1 MHDSPP
7 PPLFKFLCALTLLQ
21 TRQPGNQ
28 QRTLGPG
35 TALKELLGE
44 YFPTRISQGAV
55 ALAGLSSAPT
65 SFTSAAFTSDTEA
78 LAALFDQVAE
88 AGPGRIERGILDGF
102 TPDESWLGPAR
113 RTSRGF
119 QWDLQR
125 DLLTKQMVD
134 ELPKGHS
141 EKARWKRGRVA
152 FDSGNPVEI
161 RSRIL
166 STVANESS
174 VAAYKAWFTMKGGF
188 HPCLKGRLE
197 LIQGANPKL
206 ELKITCARQ
215 DQAAFGLLRRKVCG
229 QGLKTERF
237 NVLLGDENVPKR
249 VCLSLTGIP
258 APGMVRAGWN
268 VFRAWI
274 EAFQLPF
281 EKPDAAANRC
291 AWRENRKVKHCGI
304 TDPYLAFFVA
314 KYENRIPWSSGRITS
329 EKTLVNELRRILLPA
344 LRKNI
349 KDSLDPAH
357 YRGLLEDAD
366 DYDERGEPFSSAVEE
381 LYLAYN
387 LYGPARVEKAELK
400 LLRCLLAEKDR
411 QTSLWY
417 SYLRSD
423 NPIYRVSP
431 AFQYMVLDFVAKD
444 SPAGRVDPPVRL
456 NAEAL
461 ALLHRGIVDG
471 TVRTTD
477 NLLKTYKAL
486 RESAES
492 GDHLTEPARWLV
504 FEGKNWQEESKILAA
519 ESEGSGWCV
528 RDEFVA
534 IDYLRSYSSFH
545 VLKINGRA
553 IVALVVLDDAIV
565 DCQGPRNEDPGEHW
579 PRALLY
585 SAVRRLPFHC
595 DGDFSNERGNAARDS
610 VEQRKLLVGKLDAA
624 ALASRLLA
632 TPHDVQFVSAQQI
645 ADPACK
651 EAIAAAW
658 RVIID
663 EYPAAAAIAPEG
675 FGRDV
680 KLHEQWRRKVA
691 RQKTVRGTF
700 QWGLET

>member
-1 MHDSPP
+1 MHDSPT
-7 PPLFKFLCALTLLQ
+7 PPLFKFLCALTVLQ

-44 YFPTRISQGAV
+44 NFPTRISQGAA

-78 LAALFDQVAE
+78 LAALIDQVAE
-88 AGPGRIERGILDGF
+88 AGPGRIAAKRFQDGF

-125 DLLTKQMVD
+125 DMLTKQMVD
-134 ELPKGHS
+134 ELPKGHP
-141 EKARWKRGRVA
+141 EKARWKRGRVD
-152 FDSGNPVEI
+152 FDAGNPVEI

-174 VAAYKAWFTMKGGF
+174 VAALKAWFTMKGGF

-215 DQAAFGLLRRKVCG
+215 DQAAFGLLRRKVSG
-229 QGLKTERF
+229 QGFKTERF
-237 NVLLGDENVPKR
+237 KVLLGDENVPKR

-258 APGMVRAGWN
+258 DPGMVRAGWN

-274 EAFQLPF
+274 EAFQLPL
-281 EKPDAAANRC
+281 EKAETAVNRC
-291 AWRENRKVKHCGI
+291 SWRQHSKVRRFGI

-314 KYENRIPWSSGRITS
+314 KYENRIDWQSGRIKS
-329 EKTLVNELRRILLPA
+329 EKTLASEFRRMLLPS

-366 DYDERGEPFSSAVEE
+366 DYAERGEPFSSAVEE
-381 LYLAYN
+381 LYLACD

-400 LLRCLLAEKDR
+400 LLRCLLAEKER

-431 AFQYMVLDFVAKD
+431 AFQYMVLDFVVK
-444 SPAGRVDPPVRL
+444 SSKEGRVEPPVRL

-461 ALLHRGIVDG
+461 ALLHRGIFDG
-471 TVRTTD
+471 TVRTND
-477 NLLKTYKAL
+477 NLLDKYKAL
-486 RESAES
+486 LESAES
-492 GDHLTEPARWLV
+492 GDHLVEPARWLV
-504 FEGKNWQEESKILAA
+504 FEGKNWQEEAKILAA

-528 RDEFVA
+528 RDEFMA
-534 IDYLRSYSSFH
+534 IDYLRDSSFFH
-545 VLKINGRA
+545 ILKINGRA
-553 IVALVVLDDAIV
+553 RVALVVFDDAIV
-565 DCQGPRNEDPGEHW
+565 ECQGPNNEDPGEHW

-585 SAVRRLPFHC
+585 SAVRRLPFHL
-595 DGDFSNERGNAARDS
+595 GNGGFSSARGGAARHYA
-610 VEQRKLLVGKLDAA
+610 EQRKLLVEKLDAA
-624 ALASRLLA
+624 ALAPRLQA
-632 TPHDVQFVSAQQI
+632 TPHEVQFVSDQQI
-645 ADPACK
+645 ADPACH

-680 KLHEQWRRKVA
+680 KLNEQWRRKVA
-691 RQKTVRGTF
+691 RQKTIPWTF
-700 QWGLET
+700 QWA

>member
-7 PPLFKFLCALTLLQ
+7 PPLFKFLCALTILQ
-21 TRQPGNQ
+21 TRQSGNQ

-44 YFPTRISQGAV
+44 YFPTRISQGAA

-78 LAALFDQVAE
+78 LAALFDQVSD
-88 AGPGRIERGILDGF
+88 AGTGRIEKGNLDGF
-102 TPDESWLGPAR
+102 TPDEAWLGPAR

-125 DLLTKQMVD
+125 DLLTKQMVE
-134 ELPKGHS
+134 ELPKGHP
-141 EKARWKRGRVA
+141 EKARWKRGRVD
-152 FDSGNPVEI
+152 FDAGNPVEI

-174 VAAYKAWFTMKGGF
+174 VAALKAWFTMKGGF

-215 DQAAFGLLRRKVCG
+215 DQAAFGLLRRKVSG
-229 QGLKTERF
+229 QGFKTERF
-237 NVLLGDENVPKR
+237 KVLLGDENVPKR
-249 VCLSLTGIP
+249 VCLSLSGTP
-258 APGMVRAGWN
+258 DPGMIRAGWN

-291 AWRENRKVKHCGI
+291 AWRENRKVKHFGI
-304 TDPYLAFFVA
+304 TDPYIAFFVA

-366 DYDERGEPFSSAVEE
+366 DYAERGDPFSSAVEE
-381 LYLAYN
+381 LYLAYD

-504 FEGKNWQEESKILAA
+504 FEGKNWQEEAKILAA

-528 RDEFVA
+528 RDEFFA

-565 DCQGPRNEDPGEHW
+565 DCQGPRNEDPSEHW

-595 DGDFSNERGNAARDS
+595 DGDFSNARGNAARDS

-645 ADPACK
+645 ADTGCK

-680 KLHEQWRRKVA
+680 KLHEQLRRKVS
-691 RQKTVRGTF
+691 RQKTNPGTF
-700 QWGLET
+700 QWVL